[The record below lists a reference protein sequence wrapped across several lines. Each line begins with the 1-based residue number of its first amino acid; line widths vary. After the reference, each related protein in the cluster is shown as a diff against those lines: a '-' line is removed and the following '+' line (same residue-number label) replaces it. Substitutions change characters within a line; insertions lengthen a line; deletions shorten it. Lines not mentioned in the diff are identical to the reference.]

1 MWNLFRTIIYLALY
15 VNETDLIQEL
25 DLIAPLV
32 YLDDY
37 ESLEAEV
44 KIIQQKSHAGDDAEV
59 IMFVCLTEC

>member
-1 MWNLFRTIIYLALY
+1 MWNLFRTIIYLAVF

-37 ESLEAEV
+37 ESLNDEV
-44 KIIQQKSHAGDDAEV
+44 KIIQKKSHAGDDAEV
-59 IMFVCLTEC
+59 IMSVCPSEC

>member
-1 MWNLFRTIIYLALY
+1 MWNLFRTIIYLAVF

-37 ESLEAEV
+37 ESPKDEV
-44 KIIQQKSHAGDDAEV
+44 KVAQETMLK
-59 IMFVCLTEC
+59 